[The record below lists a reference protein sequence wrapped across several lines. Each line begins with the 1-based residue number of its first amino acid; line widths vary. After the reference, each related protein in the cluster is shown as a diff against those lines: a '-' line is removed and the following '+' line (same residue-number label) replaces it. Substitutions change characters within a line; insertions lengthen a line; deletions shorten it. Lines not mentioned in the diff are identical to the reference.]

1 MVESAPEKYAS
12 DVATLLLYYCDEEP
26 SGLLVQSKLLEMIE
40 DTRPAHKQPSFITEF
55 AAAMVMCA
63 HYYSACPK
71 VGANL
76 NPKPDR
82 HHQTAAEA
90 HHMAWQRVLDHEA
103 AALAA
108 ATIPM

>member
-1 MVESAPEKYAS
+1 MFIQLALLSSDKLFCVVESAPEKYAS

-71 VGANL
+71 Y
-76 NPKPDR
+76 
-82 HHQTAAEA
+82 
-90 HHMAWQRVLDHEA
+90 
-103 AALAA
+103 
-108 ATIPM
+108 